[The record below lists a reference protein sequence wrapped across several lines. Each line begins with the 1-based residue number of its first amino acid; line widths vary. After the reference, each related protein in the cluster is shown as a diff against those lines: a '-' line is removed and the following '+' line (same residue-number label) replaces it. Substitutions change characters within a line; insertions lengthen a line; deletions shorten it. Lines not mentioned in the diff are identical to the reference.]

1 MVGEEIFE
9 VFKRKMYVDD
19 FLGSAKTVKERVK
32 YATIVRQALSEAAF
46 SRLDLELRRICTSN
60 TTRKETHTR

>member
-1 MVGEEIFE
+1 
-9 VFKRKMYVDD
+9 MYVDD